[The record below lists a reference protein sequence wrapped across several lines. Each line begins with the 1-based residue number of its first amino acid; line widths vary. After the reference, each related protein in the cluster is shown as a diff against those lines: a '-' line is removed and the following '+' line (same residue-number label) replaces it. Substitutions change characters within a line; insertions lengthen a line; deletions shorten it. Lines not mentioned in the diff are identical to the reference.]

1 MTPIT
6 FTDRER
12 QLLWVLGDKER
23 GLQPGSFYE
32 ALFKAA
38 ILADPENLIR
48 LGLAFGDVT
57 QAVIDWRHSPDG
69 WGVSAAI

>member
-1 MTPIT
+1 MKTE

-38 ILADPENLIR
+38 LLADNQNLTLI
-48 LGLAFGDVT
+48 GVGFGDVAF
-57 QAVIDWRHSPDG
+57 AVIDWRASPDG
-69 WGVSAAI
+69 WGVRRM